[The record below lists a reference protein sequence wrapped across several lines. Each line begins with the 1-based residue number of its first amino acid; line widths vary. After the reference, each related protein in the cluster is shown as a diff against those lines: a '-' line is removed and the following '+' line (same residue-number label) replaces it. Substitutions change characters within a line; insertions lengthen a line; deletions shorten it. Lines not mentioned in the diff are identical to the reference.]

1 MPSLGSAPSLAP
13 SASPLP
19 SMPSLGSAPSPSP
32 SASPLSSMPS
42 LGSAPSSA
50 PSASLLPSMPSLG
63 SAPSS
68 ASSVSPLP
76 SMPSLGSA
84 PSPSP
89 SASPLPSMPSLGST
103 PSPSPSASP
112 LPSMPSLGSVPK
124 PMVNSA
130 SGIAGHPRP
139 SAPVGMP
146 RPHLTNTP
154 SASVGISRP
163 KTANPPTAP
172 SLPAGSPTFSK
183 PRSAA
188 IYAKLCSPSVDEQ
201 RSGMKDVAFVMGQ
214 DQMILI
220 EKAISLEDES
230 IRIAAVKILS
240 RRRTPDVKEILSR
253 LTGDSNDTIASMAKK
268 SLMLMK

>member
-1 MPSLGSAPSLAP
+1 
-13 SASPLP
+13 
-19 SMPSLGSAPSPSP
+19 
-32 SASPLSSMPS
+32 
-42 LGSAPSSA
+42 
-50 PSASLLPSMPSLG
+50 
-63 SAPSS
+63 
-68 ASSVSPLP
+68 
-76 SMPSLGSA
+76 MPSLGSA

-89 SASPLPSMPSLGST
+89 SASPLPSMPSLGSA
-103 PSPSPSASP
+103 PSSAPSASPLPSMPSLGSAPSSVPSASP